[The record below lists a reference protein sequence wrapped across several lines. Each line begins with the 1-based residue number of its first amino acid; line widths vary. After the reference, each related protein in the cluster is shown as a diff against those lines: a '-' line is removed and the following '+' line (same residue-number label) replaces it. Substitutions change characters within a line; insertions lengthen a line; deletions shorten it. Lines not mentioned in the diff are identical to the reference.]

1 MREPI
6 PLSLKL
12 LSMTYTLRI
21 PLIYGDVVRDNRAS
35 RMEGFS
41 KIVNC
46 FFAIDCFGEAPFW
59 MFDWL
64 SDYITDMNDEEFYQ
78 KVALYVFV

>member
-1 MREPI
+1 
-6 PLSLKL
+6 
-12 LSMTYTLRI
+12 
-21 PLIYGDVVRDNRAS
+21 
-35 RMEGFS
+35 MEGFS